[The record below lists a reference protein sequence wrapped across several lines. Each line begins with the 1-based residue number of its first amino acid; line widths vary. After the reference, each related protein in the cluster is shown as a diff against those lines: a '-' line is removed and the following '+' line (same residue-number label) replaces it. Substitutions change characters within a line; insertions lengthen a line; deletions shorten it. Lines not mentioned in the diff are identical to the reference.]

1 MPDDVL
7 LCLLALVVG
16 ASPGVPP
23 RLTLGQCQIRQEGS
37 QGPLYLIGFATESM
51 LSGTVVWALPIETH
65 IVGWEWE
72 QEHIVAAQWDH

>member
-1 MPDDVL
+1 MDDVL

-23 RLTLGQCQIRQEGS
+23 CLALGQGQIRQEGS

-51 LSGTVVWALPIETH
+51 LSGTVVGALSIETH
-65 IVGWEWE
+65 VVGWK
-72 QEHIVAAQWDH
+72 

>member
-1 MPDDVL
+1 MLDDVL

-37 QGPLYLIGFATESM
+37 QGPLYLIGFATESV
-51 LSGTVVWALPIETH
+51 LSGAVVRALPIETH
-65 IVGWEWE
+65 VVGWEWE
-72 QEHIVAAQWDH
+72 QEHIVTAQ